1 MTGSLASLRTWDK
14 RGHGPGRRE
23 KAHTQTMPSPNRRW
37 NAKNEGPKAHI
48 SFTPQKLNKYQN
60 VQQNQTN
67 TKAMANA

>member
-14 RGHGPGRRE
+14 REHGLGRRE
-23 KAHTQTMPSPNRRW
+23 MAHTQTMPSPKRRW
-37 NAKNEGPKAHI
+37 NAENEGPKAHI

-67 TKAMANA
+67 MKAMANV